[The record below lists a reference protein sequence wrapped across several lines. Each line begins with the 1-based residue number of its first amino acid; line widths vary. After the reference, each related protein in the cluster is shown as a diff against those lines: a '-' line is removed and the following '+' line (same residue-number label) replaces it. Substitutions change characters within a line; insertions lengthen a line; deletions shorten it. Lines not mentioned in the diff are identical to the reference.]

1 MSHCVPGALGSKWG
15 NPFKLKKANKNSL
28 KQCLKRY
35 EDHIR
40 RNPDLFNAVMELE
53 GKEIGCWCK
62 PFPCHGD
69 ILIKLFKERQ
79 CTNSF
84 SKSHQEFIP
93 VLTQC
98 GSNED
103 DVYSRN
109 TESDLSASDSHDT
122 VEGSNCYPSK
132 GNLNQGRCVEE
143 CLLESFPSIFAPLRL
158 RGGAT
163 TSPKCQGNIANM
175 DHFIPKPTQSEL
187 HQLEK
192 SFISTSDDSF
202 NSHISVSDS
211 STTMLHSNLNPL
223 ALPFVSNLC
232 NEDSQVHCDL
242 RAIGT
247 TPIFNGISTPDV
259 SPCCEVLAGHSQG
272 NHIFNNVS
280 ESEHV
285 LGGEDVLNITPIVFD
300 SETPNISMSEES
312 ETIGLSEPFLIGGSG
327 VTEAAQ
333 TAEPVISINDTD
345 DPKKLLQNLKAK
357 NSERPIVAH
366 ININFLN
373 PKFEPLKDIIKDNYD
388 ILLVSETKIDDTF
401 PDGQFFIEGYKE
413 PIRLDRNKNG
423 GGLLFFIHDG
433 LQGNYVT

>member
-1 MSHCVPGALGSKWG
+1 MSLKKHSLRRRGYKSFKDWDSDPNHIYIGRNMSHCVPGALGSKWG

-143 CLLESFPSIFAPLRL
+143 CLSESFPSIFAPLRL
-158 RGGAT
+158 RGVLQHLPNAT
-163 TSPKCQGNIANM
+163 EILQTWIILSLNLPKA
-175 DHFIPKPTQSEL
+175 
-187 HQLEK
+187 
-192 SFISTSDDSF
+192 SFI
-202 NSHISVSDS
+202 N
-211 STTMLHSNLNPL
+211 
-223 ALPFVSNLC
+223 
-232 NEDSQVHCDL
+232 
-242 RAIGT
+242 
-247 TPIFNGISTPDV
+247 
-259 SPCCEVLAGHSQG
+259 
-272 NHIFNNVS
+272 
-280 ESEHV
+280 
-285 LGGEDVLNITPIVFD
+285 
-300 SETPNISMSEES
+300 
-312 ETIGLSEPFLIGGSG
+312 
-327 VTEAAQ
+327 
-333 TAEPVISINDTD
+333 
-345 DPKKLLQNLKAK
+345 
-357 NSERPIVAH
+357 
-366 ININFLN
+366 
-373 PKFEPLKDIIKDNYD
+373 
-388 ILLVSETKIDDTF
+388 
-401 PDGQFFIEGYKE
+401 
-413 PIRLDRNKNG
+413 
-423 GGLLFFIHDG
+423 
-433 LQGNYVT
+433 